1 MTRPCKHYIHRV
13 LNARSLYYIGFIF
26 KESMTLTQRQIES
39 FEKNG
44 YLVLENFISKHECN
58 NLKVRATEIVK
69 DFDYTESFTI
79 FTTNEQTRHSDRFF
93 LESGDKIRC
102 FFEEEAFDD
111 NGDLIQ
117 PKDLSI
123 NKIGH
128 AMHDLDPVFDSF
140 SRTEALEAVAK
151 DVGFEDPRILQSMYI
166 FKQPKIGGEV
176 SCHQDATF
184 LYTEPV
190 SVKGFWF
197 ALEDASQENG
207 CMWAIPGGHRNNL
220 KSRFYRNKKGDGTEI
235 EILDNSPWDT
245 SKLVPLEVNAGT
257 MVILH
262 GLLPHMS
269 YANRSNITRHAYT
282 MHLIEGSADYPEWNW
297 LQRSS
302 EMPLRGF

>member
-1 MTRPCKHYIHRV
+1 M
-13 LNARSLYYIGFIF
+13 L
-26 KESMTLTQRQIES
+26 LTQIQIKS
-39 FEKNG
+39 FEQNG
-44 YLVLENFISKHECN
+44 YLVLENFVSQEDCDKLRGRASK
-58 NLKVRATEIVK
+58 IVE
-69 DFDYTESFTI
+69 DFDSSESVNI
-79 FTTNEQTRHSDRFF
+79 FTTNEQTRYSDHFF
-93 LESGDKIRC
+93 LESGNKIRC
-102 FFEEEAFDD
+102 FFEEEAFDE
-111 NGDLIQ
+111 NGYLKQ
-117 PKDLSI
+117 PKEFSI

-140 SRTEALEAVAK
+140 SRTEELGAVAK

-176 SCHQDATF
+176 GFHQDATF
-184 LYTEPV
+184 LYTEPI

-207 CMWAIPGGHRNNL
+207 CMWVIPGGHRKNL
-220 KSRFYRNKKGDGTEI
+220 KSLFYRNKKGDGTEI

-269 YANRSNITRHAYT
+269 YANRSNIARHAYT
-282 MHLIEGSADYPEWNW
+282 MHLIAGSADYPEWNW

>member
-1 MTRPCKHYIHRV
+1 MGI
-13 LNARSLYYIGFIF
+13 FF
-26 KESMTLTQRQIES
+26 KESMSLTQRQIES
-39 FEKNG
+39 FEQNG
-44 YLVLENFISKHECN
+44 YLILEDFVSQRDCEK
-58 NLKVRATEIVK
+58 LRVRASEIVK
-69 DFDYTESFTI
+69 NFDFSKSVTI

-111 NGDLIQ
+111 DGALIQ

-140 SRTEALEAVAK
+140 SRTETLEGVAK
-151 DVGFEDPRILQSMYI
+151 DVGFEDPKILQSMYI

-184 LYTEPV
+184 LYTEPL

-207 CMWAIPGGHRNNL
+207 CMWAIPGGHKKNL

-297 LQRSS
+297 LQRSP

>member
-44 YLVLENFISKHECN
+44 YLVLENFISKNECN

-220 KSRFYRNKKGDGTEI
+220 KSRFYRNKKGDGTEM
-235 EILDNSPWDT
+235 EILDNSPWDM
-245 SKLVPLEVNAGT
+245 SKLVPLEVSAGT